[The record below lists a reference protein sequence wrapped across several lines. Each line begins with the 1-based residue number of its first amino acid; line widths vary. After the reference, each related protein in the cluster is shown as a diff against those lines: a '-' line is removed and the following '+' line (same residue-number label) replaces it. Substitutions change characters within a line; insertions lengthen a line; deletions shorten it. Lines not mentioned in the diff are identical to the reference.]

1 MFETLTE
8 KLSKAMKSLRGQS
21 KLTESNIEEALREVR
36 MALLEADVHVAVAK
50 AFLAKVKEKALGAG
64 SDGKGAEVLQGLN
77 PTQAFIDIV
86 YQELTAIMGGEA
98 SEKPLDFSPKPP
110 TVVMMVGLQG
120 AGKTTTCG
128 KLAKFLK
135 KNGNSPLLVPA
146 DVYRPA
152 AIEQLHVVA
161 KDAGVPSFHTE
172 EKNPVAICKAALEE
186 AKVKGWDVV
195 ILDTAGRLHL
205 DDALMEELAR
215 IKAETGPSEIL
226 FVADAMTG
234 QDAVRSAGAFHEKL
248 SITGVVLTKT
258 DGDTRGGAAFSIKHV
273 TGQPVKFAGSG
284 EKLDDFERF
293 HPDRMA
299 QRILGMGDVLTLI
312 EQAKEKIDEG
322 EAERMAGRLMKNQFT
337 LDDML
342 SQMRQVQKLGSMNKI
357 LGMLPGMGQIKD
369 QLANVATD
377 KRMKHLEAILTSMTP
392 HERKNHLVLDGKRKR
407 RIAMGAGRPVNEV
420 NQLLKQFLE
429 MKKMM
434 SQMNDPKFMKRMQRM
449 GGGLSGGMPGI
460 PGLGG
465 KFPF

>member
-1 MFETLTE
+1 MFETLTD
-8 KLSKAMKSLRGQS
+8 KLTKAMKSLRGQS
-21 KLTESNIEEALREVR
+21 RLTEKNIEEALREVR
-36 MALLEADVHVAVAK
+36 MALLEADVHVSVAK
-50 AFLAKVKEKALGAG
+50 AFLGRVKEKALAAG
-64 SDGKGAEVLQGLN
+64 PDGKGVEVLQGLN
-77 PTQAFIDIV
+77 PSQAFIDIV
-86 YQELTAIMGGEA
+86 YQELTAIMGGVA
-98 SEKPLDFSPKPP
+98 SEKPLDFAPKPP

-146 DVYRPA
+146 DVQRPA

-161 KDAGVPSFHTE
+161 KDAGVPSFKTDL
-172 EKNPVAICKAALEE
+172 KDPVAICEAALDE
-186 AKVKGWDVV
+186 AKAKGWDVV
-195 ILDTAGRLHL
+195 VLDTAGRLHL
-205 DDALMEELAR
+205 DEKLMEELAR
-215 IKAETGPSEIL
+215 IKASTSPSEIL

-248 SITGVVLTKT
+248 AITGVVLTKT

-312 EQAKEKIDEG
+312 EQAKDKIDEG
-322 EAERMAGRLMKNQFT
+322 EAERMAGRMMKNQFT

-342 SQMRQVQKLGSMNKI
+342 SQMRQVAKLGSMNKI

-369 QLANVATD
+369 QLASVATD

-392 HERKNHLVLDGKRKR
+392 FERRNHQLLDAKRKR
-407 RIAMGAGRPVNEV
+407 RIAAGSGRPVHEV

-434 SQMNDPKFMKRMQRM
+434 TQMNDPKFMNRMQRM
-449 GGGLSGGMPGI
+449 AGSMGGGGGLGGMK
-460 PGLGG
+460 L
-465 KFPF
+465 PF

>member
-1 MFETLTE
+1 LFESLTD
-8 KLSKAMKSLRGQS
+8 KLSKAMKSLRGQAR
-21 KLTESNIEEALREVR
+21 LTEKNIEEALREVR
-36 MALLEADVHVAVAK
+36 MALLEADVHIQVTK
-50 AFLAKVKEKALGAG
+50 AFLARVKEKALGA
-64 SDGKGAEVLQGLN
+64 EVLSGLN

-86 YQELTAIMGGEA
+86 YQELTAIMGGTA
-98 SEKPLDFSPKPP
+98 PEKPLDFSPKPP

-128 KLAKFLK
+128 KLARFLK
-135 KNGNSPLLVPA
+135 KNGNAPLLVPA

-161 KDAGVPSFHTE
+161 KDAEVPSFRTDLKE
-172 EKNPVAICKAALEE
+172 PVAICRAAVEE
-186 AKVKGWDVV
+186 ARLKGWDVV

-205 DDALMEELAR
+205 DEALMDELAR
-215 IKAETGPSEIL
+215 IKDATAPTEIL

-248 SITGVVLTKT
+248 GITGVVLTKT

-273 TGQPVKFAGSG
+273 TGQPIKFAGSG

-322 EAERMAGRLMKNQFT
+322 EAERMTQRLLKNQFT
-337 LDDML
+337 LEDML
-342 SQMRQVQKLGSMNKI
+342 SQMRQVQKLGSMQKI
-357 LGMLPGMGQIKD
+357 MGMIPGMGQFKQ
-369 QLANVATD
+369 QLETVATD

-392 HERKNHLVLDGKRKR
+392 AERKNHLLLDGKRKR
-407 RIAMGAGRPVNEV
+407 RIAAGSGRPVHEV
-420 NQLLKQFLE
+420 NRLLKQYLE

-434 SQMNDPKFMKRMQRM
+434 GQMNDPKFMKRMQAMAGKM
-449 GGGLSGGMPGI
+449 GGGMPGMPNL
-460 PGLGG
+460 PGGG
-465 KFPF
+465 FPF